1 MLLAKKKKIVKAQGD
16 SGFLMSFAGGLICTL
31 LLVVAVP
38 IISNIIIQP
47 IVVDLIGD
55 TAIASLSSGTLVTI
69 VMFIVWVIFSM
80 VFGGSAIFKRFGI
93 IVGVGSTIVMFIV
106 WVIFSMVFGGS
117 AIFKRFGIIGVIA
130 LIAAYYLLGRLM
142 DVVIPVAVIIL
153 MIIWSYHKAR
163 K

>member
-1 MLLAKKKKIVKAQGD
+1 MAKKKKIVKAQGD

-38 IISNIIIQP
+38 IICNIIIQP

-55 TAIASLSSGTLVTI
+55 TAIASLSSGTIVTI
-69 VMFIVWVIFSM
+69 VMFIVWI
-80 VFGGSAIFKRFGI
+80 
-93 IVGVGSTIVMFIV
+93 
-106 WVIFSMVFGGS
+106 IFSMVFGGS

-142 DVVIPVAVIIL
+142 DAVIPVAVIIL

>member
-1 MLLAKKKKIVKAQGD
+1 MPYRKGCFLANKKKKIVKAQGE

-93 IVGVGSTIVMFIV
+93 I
-106 WVIFSMVFGGS
+106 
-117 AIFKRFGIIGVIA
+117 GVIA

-142 DVVIPVAVIIL
+142 DAVIPVAVIIV

>member
-1 MLLAKKKKIVKAQGD
+1 MAKKKKIVKAQGD

-93 IVGVGSTIVMFIV
+93 I
-106 WVIFSMVFGGS
+106 
-117 AIFKRFGIIGVIA
+117 GVIA

-142 DVVIPVAVIIL
+142 DAVIPVAVIIV

>member
-1 MLLAKKKKIVKAQGD
+1 MATKKKIVKAQGD

-93 IVGVGSTIVMFIV
+93 I
-106 WVIFSMVFGGS
+106 
-117 AIFKRFGIIGVIA
+117 GVIA

-142 DVVIPVAVIIL
+142 DAVIPVAVIIL

>member
-1 MLLAKKKKIVKAQGD
+1 MAKKKKIVKAQGD

-93 IVGVGSTIVMFIV
+93 I
-106 WVIFSMVFGGS
+106 
-117 AIFKRFGIIGVIA
+117 GVIA

-142 DVVIPVAVIIL
+142 DAVIPVAVIIL

>member
-1 MLLAKKKKIVKAQGD
+1 MAKKKKIVKAQGD
-16 SGFLMSFAGGLICTL
+16 SGLLMSFAGGLICTL

-93 IVGVGSTIVMFIV
+93 I
-106 WVIFSMVFGGS
+106 
-117 AIFKRFGIIGVIA
+117 GVIA

-142 DVVIPVAVIIL
+142 DAVIPVAVIIL

>member
-1 MLLAKKKKIVKAQGD
+1 MPYRKGCFLANKKKKIVKAQGE

-80 VFGGSAIFKRFGI
+80 VFGGR
-93 IVGVGSTIVMFIV
+93 
-106 WVIFSMVFGGS
+106 

-142 DVVIPVAVIIL
+142 DAVIPVAVIIL

>member
-1 MLLAKKKKIVKAQGD
+1 MPYRKGCFWASKKKKIVEAQGE

-93 IVGVGSTIVMFIV
+93 I
-106 WVIFSMVFGGS
+106 
-117 AIFKRFGIIGVIA
+117 GVIA

-142 DVVIPVAVIIL
+142 DAVIPVAVIIL

>member
-1 MLLAKKKKIVKAQGD
+1 MAKKKKIVKAQGD

-47 IVVDLIGD
+47 IVVDLIVD
-55 TAIASLSSGTLVTI
+55 TAIASLSSGTLV
-69 VMFIVWVIFSM
+69 
-80 VFGGSAIFKRFGI
+80 
-93 IVGVGSTIVMFIV
+93 TIVMFIV

-142 DVVIPVAVIIL
+142 DAVIPVAVIIL

>member
-1 MLLAKKKKIVKAQGD
+1 MAQKKKIVKAQGD

-93 IVGVGSTIVMFIV
+93 I
-106 WVIFSMVFGGS
+106 
-117 AIFKRFGIIGVIA
+117 GVIA

-142 DVVIPVAVIIL
+142 DAVIPVAVIIL

>member
-1 MLLAKKKKIVKAQGD
+1 LAKKKKIVKAQGD

-93 IVGVGSTIVMFIV
+93 I
-106 WVIFSMVFGGS
+106 
-117 AIFKRFGIIGVIA
+117 GVIA

-142 DVVIPVAVIIL
+142 DAVIPVAVIIL

>member
-1 MLLAKKKKIVKAQGD
+1 LATKKKIVKAQGD

-93 IVGVGSTIVMFIV
+93 I
-106 WVIFSMVFGGS
+106 
-117 AIFKRFGIIGVIA
+117 GVIA

-142 DVVIPVAVIIL
+142 DAVIPVAVIIL

>member
-1 MLLAKKKKIVKAQGD
+1 MVKKKKIVKAQGD

-93 IVGVGSTIVMFIV
+93 I
-106 WVIFSMVFGGS
+106 
-117 AIFKRFGIIGVIA
+117 GVIA

-142 DVVIPVAVIIL
+142 DAVIPVAVIIL

>member
-1 MLLAKKKKIVKAQGD
+1 
-16 SGFLMSFAGGLICTL
+16 MSFAGGLICTL

-93 IVGVGSTIVMFIV
+93 I
-106 WVIFSMVFGGS
+106 
-117 AIFKRFGIIGVIA
+117 GVIA
-130 LIAAYYLLGRLM
+130 LIVAYYLLGRLM
-142 DVVIPVAVIIL
+142 DAVIPVAVIIL